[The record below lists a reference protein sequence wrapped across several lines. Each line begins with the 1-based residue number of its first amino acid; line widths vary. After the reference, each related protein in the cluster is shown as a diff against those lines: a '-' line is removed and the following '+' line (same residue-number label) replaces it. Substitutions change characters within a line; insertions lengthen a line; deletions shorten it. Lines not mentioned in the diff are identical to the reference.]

1 MSSSYSQLYKFTND
15 CHFKVDTF
23 QGFELPKTVN
33 SSQEKVKLWHIIHDL
48 VIGAEFNRGENRFWK
63 IWFGRTFS
71 SGEQI
76 YKKNLDIF

>member
-1 MSSSYSQLYKFTND
+1 MTVTLKFIQPKDSSYQKLSIP
-15 CHFKVDTF
+15 FKYI
-23 QGFELPKTVN
+23 EH
-33 SSQEKVKLWHIIHDL
+33 QEKVKLWHIIHDL

-76 YKKNLDIF
+76 YKKKPWHFLKF